1 MKDNKEF
8 IKEVYDKYERYEQE
22 KYITS
27 KKSSMQK
34 YNLKVK
40 ILTMVALV
48 LVIFSFII
56 INNKN
61 IYKDENVSEDMVDN
75 ISLSTIDN
83 FENFYQIIKNTNL
96 TTNQNRY
103 DIIKR
108 S

>member
-61 IYKDENVSEDMVDN
+61 IYKDENVSEDMVEN

>member
-8 IKEVYDKYERYEQE
+8 IKEVYDKYERYGQE
-22 KYITS
+22 KHITS
-27 KKSSMQK
+27 EKSSMQK
-34 YNLKVK
+34 YNFKVR

-61 IYKDENVSEDMVDN
+61 IYKNENVSEDMVDN

-103 DIIKR
+103 DIIRR